1 MNFVFATDG
10 KSGIN
15 AVYTYR
21 PDIIICD
28 YNMPKMKGD
37 EFHDKIVSNPD
48 LSSIPFI
55 FLTAIA
61 NRELIIERRKKGAI
75 AVLQKPLDE
84 NDFLLTVENN
94 LKRYMSYR
102 KTLKQAIVD
111 ELTGLY
117 NRQTI
122 LRKLHDQLAI
132 RSYRNLSL
140 IFFDIDHF
148 KQFNDIYG
156 HQAGD
161 KVLATVGNTVKTTIR
176 TSDIAGRYGG
186 EEFLIILPETTL
198 KGAFTVA
205 EKLKEGINAIPVP
218 LNGKDISISSSFGIS
233 SLIENSK
240 TICGSL
246 DIPDLKNLYEVI
258 DSEKTDW
265 KKIDTLKSKIVELLI
280 SLADQAMY
288 RAKSTVCSSCGFS
301 SAEEALFASGQCPQ
315 CKKKRI
321 IKGRNKIVLWED

>member
-1 MNFVFATDG
+1 MNFIFATDG
-10 KSGIN
+10 NSGIH
-15 AVYTYR
+15 AAYSYR

-48 LSSIPFI
+48 FVSIPFI

-61 NRELIIERRKKGAI
+61 HRELIIERRKKGAI
-75 AVLQKPLDE
+75 AVLQKPLEE
-84 NDFLLTVENN
+84 NYFLLTVENN

-117 NRQTI
+117 NRPTI

-148 KQFNDIYG
+148 KQFNDVYG

-176 TSDIAGRYGG
+176 NSDIGGRYGG

-198 KGAFTVA
+198 NGAFIVA
-205 EKLKEGINAIPVP
+205 KKLKEGINAIPVP
-218 LNGKDISISSSFGIS
+218 LKGREISISSSFGIS

-240 TICGSL
+240 TICDAL
-246 DIPDLKNLYEVI
+246 DIADLKDLYEVT
-258 DSEKTDW
+258 DNEKTDW
-265 KKIDTLKSKIVELLI
+265 KKIDKLKAKIVELLI

-288 RAKSTVCSSCGFS
+288 KAKSTICSSCGFA
-301 SAEEALFASGQCPQ
+301 SAEEALFAAGKCPR
-315 CKKKRI
+315 CKKKKI